1 MRGNRLRN
9 LKQGA
14 ILFDGGGPLGLSL
27 GYFIHGLELSIVTQP
42 GSSSVMRWRTS
53 RGRDGCATVRGR
65 KLTEQGFARL
75 NKMST

>member
-1 MRGNRLRN
+1 
-9 LKQGA
+9 
-14 ILFDGGGPLGLSL
+14 
-27 GYFIHGLELSIVTQP
+27 
-42 GSSSVMRWRTS
+42 MRWRTS